1 MKYLI
6 DTCTFVWLSTDP
18 DKLSGTA
25 GKILQNAD
33 NIIIV
38 STVSPWELALKK
50 DDIIQ
55 TDNLEYFVK
64 QACML
69 HQLTLI
75 SPSLSH
81 VCMVK
86 KLPFHHKDP
95 FDRLLIA
102 TSIVENIPLI
112 SADGEIALYPIET
125 IW

>member
-1 MKYLI
+1 MKREVVQQLVEEAISENSRLFLI
-6 DTCTFVWLSTDP
+6 DLNFL
-18 DKLSGTA
+18 
-25 GKILQNAD
+25 AD
-33 NIIIV
+33 NKIIV

-55 TDNLEYFVK
+55 TDNLENFVK
-64 QACML
+64 QTCIR

-102 TSIVENIPLI
+102 TAIVEKIPLI
-112 SADGEIALYPIET
+112 SADRKIALYSIKT